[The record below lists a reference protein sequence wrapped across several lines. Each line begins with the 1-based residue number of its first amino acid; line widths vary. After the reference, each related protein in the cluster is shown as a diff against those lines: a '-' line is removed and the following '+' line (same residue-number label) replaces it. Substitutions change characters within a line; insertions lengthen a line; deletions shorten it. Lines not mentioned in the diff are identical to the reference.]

1 MKLTESWLRRHLAT
15 DAPLA
20 AIAERLVA
28 LGHEVEAIVDRGA
41 ELRPFTVAYVIEAK
55 PHPNADRLSLCRV
68 ATGAGEVEVVC
79 GAPNARTGMKGVF
92 APVGTTI
99 PGTGV
104 KLKATAIRGVA
115 SHGMLCSEREM
126 GLGADHDGIIE
137 LPDDAEVGQPFAPV
151 LGLDDPLL
159 DVKITADRGDCL
171 GVRGLARDVAASGLG
186 RLQPFT
192 PSPIAGRFP
201 CPVGV
206 RLLPEMLPNLCP
218 LFVGRLVKGMR
229 NGPSPRWLRDK
240 LLAVGLRPISALVD
254 ITNWMTLDLCRPV
267 HAYDAGRLA
276 GGIHVRL
283 GRSGESFAA
292 LNGRSYAVDDAMTV
306 IADDSGM
313 LGLGGVMGG
322 AATGCDAATTD
333 AFVEIALFDAV
344 RTAATGRRLGID
356 SDARHR
362 FERGV
367 DAAFAIPGTEE
378 TTRLIL
384 ELCGGEPS
392 ELVIAGDPAVTPRA
406 IEVRPRR
413 IRSFGGL
420 DLDEGRARERLVALG
435 CAVAGGPAA
444 WRVAVPTWRHDL
456 QIEADLIEEVLRLG
470 GFDAVPAVSLP
481 RDGALTRPVL
491 TLPQSRA
498 RWAKRALAARGLY
511 EAVTW
516 SFLPA
521 AHARLFSA
529 GGVANPEL
537 RLANPISAELDWMR
551 PSILPNLIVAASRNR
566 DRGTADPALFEVGP
580 TYADATAAGQGHVA
594 AAVRCGMSGPRH
606 WATSPRAVDAL
617 DAKADALAALAACAI
632 APAGLRTEQG
642 GPPWYHPGRSGAL
655 RLGPATVATFGEIHP
670 GVLARLDVA
679 GPVVGCEV
687 HLDRLAAPKAKPGR
701 ARTPLDAPPFQPVE
715 RDFAFVVDD
724 AVAAEAIVT
733 AARSADRALI
743 ADVAVFDVF
752 HGKGLPEGKVS
763 IAVTVTLQPRGAT
776 LTDAEIEA
784 VGVKIVAAVA
794 KATGA
799 ALRA

>member
-28 LGHEVEAIVDRGA
+28 LGHEVEAIVDRA
-41 ELRPFTVAYVIEAK
+41 ADLRPFTVAYVIEAK
-55 PHPNADRLSLCRV
+55 PHPNADRLTLCRV
-68 ATGAGEVEVVC
+68 ATGTGEVEVVC

-104 KLKATAIRGVA
+104 KLKPTVIRGVA

-126 GLGADHDGIIE
+126 GLGQDHDGIIE
-137 LPDDAEVGQPFAPV
+137 LPDDAEVGQPFAKV
-151 LGLDDPLL
+151 LGLDDPML

-186 RLQPFT
+186 RLVPFA
-192 PSPIAGRFP
+192 PSPIPGGFP

-206 RLLPEMLPNLCP
+206 RLLPEVLPDACP
-218 LFVGRLVKGMR
+218 LFVGRLVRGVR

-267 HAYDAGRLA
+267 HAYDAGKLA

-283 GRSGESFAA
+283 GRAGESFAA
-292 LNGRSYAVDDAMTV
+292 LNGKTYAVDDAMTA
-306 IADDSGM
+306 IADDSGV

-322 AATGCDAATTD
+322 QSTGCGDATTD
-333 AFVEIALFDAV
+333 VFVEIALFDPV
-344 RTAATGRRLGID
+344 RTAATGRRLGIA

-362 FERGV
+362 FERGI
-367 DAAFAIPGTEE
+367 DPGFAVPGTEE

-392 ELVIAGDPAVTPRA
+392 ELVIAGDAAVTPRVV
-406 IEVRPRR
+406 EVRPRR

-420 DLDEGRARERLVALG
+420 DVDETEARARLVALD
-435 CAVAGGPAA
+435 CAVADGHDA
-444 WRVAVPTWRHDL
+444 WRVTVPTWRHDL
-456 QIEADLIEEVLRLG
+456 EIEADLIEEVLRLG
-470 GFDAVPAVSLP
+470 GFDAIPAVSLP
-481 RDGALTRPVL
+481 RDGALTRPIL
-491 TLPQSRA
+491 TLSQSRA
-498 RWAKRALAARGLY
+498 RWAKRALAARGLH

-529 GGVANPEL
+529 GGTPSAEL

-551 PSILPNLIVAASRNR
+551 PSILPNLIAAAGRNR
-566 DRGTADPALFEVGP
+566 DRGAADPALFEVGP
-580 TYADATAAGQGHVA
+580 TYTSATDQGHVA
-594 AAVRCGMSGPRH
+594 GAVRCGMSGPRH
-606 WATSPRAVDAL
+606 WATPPRPVDAL
-617 DAKADALAALAACAI
+617 DAKADALAVLAECGI
-632 APAGLRTEQG
+632 AAASVQTDRVGPA
-642 GPPWYHPGRSGAL
+642 WYHPGRSGAL
-655 RLGPATVATFGEIHP
+655 RLGPTVVATFGEIHP
-670 GVLARLDVA
+670 GALAGLDVA

-687 HLDRLAAPKAKPGR
+687 RLDHLPAPKAKPGR
-701 ARTPLDAPPFQPVE
+701 ARPPLAAPPFQPVE

-724 AVAAEAIVT
+724 TVAAETIVK
-733 AARSADRALI
+733 AVRGADRQLVAE
-743 ADVAVFDVF
+743 VAVFDLYR
-752 HGKGLPEGKVS
+752 GKELPDGKVS
-763 IAVTVTLQPRGAT
+763 VAVSVTLQPRTAT

-784 VGVKIVAAVA
+784 IAAKIVAAVT

-799 ALRA
+799 TLRT